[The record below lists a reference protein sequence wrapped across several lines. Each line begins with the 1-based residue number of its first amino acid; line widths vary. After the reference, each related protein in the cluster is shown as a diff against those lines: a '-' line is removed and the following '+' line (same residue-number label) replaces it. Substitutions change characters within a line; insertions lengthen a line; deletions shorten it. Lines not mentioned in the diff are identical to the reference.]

1 MCGGR
6 VVWSPCSR
14 VGHVYRALVP
24 YTMGSAAQEG
34 GGGDLTTRNLKRV
47 VEVWLDEE
55 HKQLFY
61 TRQPLHKYEEWRNI
75 KCLIYLVVFS

>member
-6 VVWSPCSR
+6 VVWTPCSR

-34 GGGDLTTRNLKRV
+34 GGGDLTIRNLKRV

-61 TRQPLHKYEEWRNI
+61 TRQPLHK
-75 KCLIYLVVFS
+75 

>member
-1 MCGGR
+1 M
-6 VVWSPCSR
+6 
-14 VGHVYRALVP
+14 YRALVP
-24 YTMGSAAQEG
+24 YTMGAAAQEG

-61 TRQPLHKYEEWRNI
+61 TRQPLHK
-75 KCLIYLVVFS
+75 